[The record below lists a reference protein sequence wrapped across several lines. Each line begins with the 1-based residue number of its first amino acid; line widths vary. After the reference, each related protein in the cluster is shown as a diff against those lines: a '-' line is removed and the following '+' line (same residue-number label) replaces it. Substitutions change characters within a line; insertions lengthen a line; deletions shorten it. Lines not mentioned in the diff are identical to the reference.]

1 MIKVL
6 LVAPY
11 NGLAETAKNMDIPAD
26 IQLDT
31 TVANLE
37 EGVIEAK
44 RAKEVGYDI
53 IISRGGTASLIQES
67 VSIPVVHI
75 DITGYDMLRVFT
87 LISGVKTGVAL
98 VGFRNISE
106 GAVTICEIL
115 EFDVKMVTIESSS
128 EVRAKLEQL
137 KEDGTAV
144 VIGDVITVEVAQRL
158 GLRGVLITSGR
169 EAIMNAID
177 EAKRIHHFFR
187 RVNYRH
193 HIYKQ
198 AFEQIPLPL
207 VLVDEKGKVIE
218 QNESFAKIDKAN
230 ELVRAE
236 SLSRLIKRVIDYQQT
251 QWEEIEFE
259 SRIYQ
264 LQGFPISNREKIVGI
279 QLNASVNN
287 RDGERVISVVNDPAH
302 QPLIGDSEWIEQLE
316 EKVDRAAATNEI
328 TRLVGERGTGKY
340 TVAQQIH
347 FKRFDHTA
355 PIVEIQGS
363 LFTRE
368 TLPYLKKIFNSLTS
382 GTVIVKNTDLVTY
395 DIKKELLYLLTDLSN
410 QIKVITLQEDLRET
424 DAITYYDDEII
435 FLPPL
440 RERKKD
446 ILAFVDYF
454 LTEMHMEKGSETV
467 GVNEEAARYLL
478 QYDWKGN
485 LPELRSVVKQLSC
498 LTRGYYIDVSDV
510 KKVMNK
516 DNLANESV
524 ESLTINGTLKEMEKQ
539 IIQQVLMEENQNQTK
554 AAKRLGINRSTL
566 WRKLRDE

>member
-6 LVAPY
+6 LIAPY
-11 NGLAETAKNMDIPAD
+11 NGLAETAKNIEVPAD

-31 TVANLE
+31 TVANLD
-37 EGVIEAK
+37 EGVMKAK
-44 RAKEVGYDI
+44 RAEEQGYDV
-53 IISRGGTASLIQES
+53 IISRGGTAALIQEY

-75 DITGYDMLRVFT
+75 EITGYDMLRVFT
-87 LISGVKTGVAL
+87 LISGVKSGVAL
-98 VGFRNISE
+98 VGFKNISE
-106 GAVTICEIL
+106 GSATICNIL
-115 EFDVKMVTIESSS
+115 DFDVKMVTIRSSN
-128 EVRAKLEQL
+128 EVKTNLERL
-137 KEDGTAV
+137 KQEGFTV

-158 GLRGVLITSGR
+158 GLRGVLITSGK
-169 EAIMNAID
+169 EAVMNAID

-198 AFEQIPLPL
+198 AFNEMPLPVML
-207 VLVDEKGKVIE
+207 VNEEGNVLE
-218 QNESFAKIDKAN
+218 QNGSFAEVDPAKKLVHVDSFIH
-230 ELVRAE
+230 LVR
-236 SLSRLIKRVIDYQQT
+236 RVLEQEQT
-251 QWEEIEFE
+251 QWEEIECE

-264 LQGFPISNREKIVGI
+264 LQGFLVSKTERIVGI
-279 QLNASVNN
+279 QLNATTYKP
-287 RDGERVISVVNDPAH
+287 DGQQVISLMSEPEN
-302 QPLIGDSEWIEQLE
+302 QPLIGDSDRVHELE
-316 EKVDRAAATNEI
+316 EKIGHVAASDEMTF
-328 TRLVGERGTGKY
+328 LVGEKGTGKF
-340 TVAQQIH
+340 TVAKQIH
-347 FKRFDHTA
+347 LKRFDQTA
-355 PIVEIQGS
+355 PIVVIQGS
-363 LFTRE
+363 LFTNKSFS
-368 TLPYLKKIFNSLTS
+368 YLEKILHSLTN
-382 GTVIVKNTDLVTY
+382 GTVIVKNMDLISSE
-395 DIKKELLYLLTDLSN
+395 IKKDLIYRLIGLSN
-410 QIKVITLQEDLRET
+410 RIKVITLQEELRET
-424 DAITYYDDEII
+424 DTVSNYDDEII
-435 FLPPL
+435 YLPPL

-446 ILAFVDYF
+446 ILAFIDYY

-467 GVNEEAARYLL
+467 GVNDEAARYLL